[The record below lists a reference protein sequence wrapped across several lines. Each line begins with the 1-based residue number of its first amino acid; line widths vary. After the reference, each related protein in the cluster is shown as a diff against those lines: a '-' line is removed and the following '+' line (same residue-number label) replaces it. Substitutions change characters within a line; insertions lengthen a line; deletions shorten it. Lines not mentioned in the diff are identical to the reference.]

1 MEVNNTDSPAVP
13 PALAAK
19 KNIFADLTALKLSY
33 GEGILAGAK
42 EYLSKLPVRKATRQE
57 FWRAHPDE
65 GMALVTSAIEDK
77 ETREYY
83 IIAPDMVPSMLALGE
98 VVAVKFIPAITRQGV
113 LLLVPAKL
121 PGEAS
126 SNTAWQDTMLLA
138 VERAKTKWV
147 RVSADMALGAYRIFE
162 ALGELSEPEW
172 PKMTLNEML
181 EISFKGRVIDSEDH
195 PIFNKLL
202 GRI

>member
-1 MEVNNTDSPAVP
+1 LQTFDTAPA
-13 PALAAK
+13 PAGAPAK
-19 KNIFADLTALKLSY
+19 KSIFADLTALKLSY

-57 FWRAHPDE
+57 FWRAHHDE
-65 GMALVTSAIEDK
+65 GMSLVTSAIEDK

-98 VVAVKFIPAITRQGV
+98 VVAVKFTPAITRQGV

-162 ALGELSEPEW
+162 ALGDLSEPEW

>member
-1 MEVNNTDSPAVP
+1 MEVTNT
-13 PALAAK
+13 ALAAK
-19 KNIFADLTALKLSY
+19 KSIFADLTALKLSTSV
-33 GEGILAGAK
+33 LTGAK
-42 EYLSKLPVRKATRQE
+42 EYLSKLPARKATRQE

-65 GMALVTSAIEDK
+65 EMALVTMSFEDK
-77 ETREYY
+77 DTREYY

-98 VVAVKFIPAITRQGV
+98 VVAVKFTPAITRQGV

-162 ALGELSEPEW
+162 ALGDLSEPEW

-181 EISFKGRVIDSEDH
+181 EISFKDRVIDSEDH